1 MKQLKDYITE
11 SKLTPEAK
19 ALSTMLKSVNYN
31 ELTPDVFNRI
41 KSEFVEVGPNEKL
54 GKTNLFINNETFE
67 ILAVGLSQGV
77 WRFAEEKDLWK
88 YPLKSVEKDFNKEFE
103 MDYGQ
108 SGPAIYNK
116 YYLYRSFKK
125 VNDGVPSKGWKRAF
139 IDIFGRNTPG
149 RLVLINFDK
158 KQWKYDISY
167 NGNIKDLF
175 WAGDAVNNSEFSKK
189 HPLSIDYYSAIM
201 NTCDPGENDGSKN
214 WIEVKFDNK
223 GTLYINLHTLE
234 YSNSKY
240 ASQSDI
246 EDQLNDLKNSKWPNS
261 PISVELNDY
270 ILKNFKSVDRNDT
283 DGKWIKVY
291 KSGNDSKYGSYM
303 INIER
308 KLRRNTSFDE
318 FYGGGFV
325 D

>member
-31 ELTPDVFNRI
+31 ELTPDVFNKI

-54 GKTNLFINNETFE
+54 GKSNLFINNETFE

-77 WRFAEEKDLWK
+77 WRVAEEKDLWRGS
-88 YPLKSVEKDFNKEFE
+88 LKSAEKDFNKEFE

-108 SGPAIYNK
+108 SGPDVYNK
-116 YYLYRSFKK
+116 YYLYRKFEK

-139 IDIFGRNTPG
+139 IDIYNQNTPG

-167 NGNIKDLF
+167 NGNTKDLF
-175 WAGDAVNNSEFSKK
+175 WTGVAAKNSDFSKK
-189 HPLSIDYYSAIM
+189 YPLSSSYYTAIM
-201 NTCDPGENDGSKN
+201 NTCQPGENDGSKN
-214 WIEVKFDNK
+214 WVEVKIDNK
-223 GTLYINLHTLE
+223 GSLYINLHTLE

-240 ASQSDI
+240 TSQSDI

-270 ILKNFKSVDRNDT
+270 ILKNFKKVNKNDT
-283 DGKWIKVY
+283 EGKWIKVY

-318 FYGGGFV
+318 FYGGGVV